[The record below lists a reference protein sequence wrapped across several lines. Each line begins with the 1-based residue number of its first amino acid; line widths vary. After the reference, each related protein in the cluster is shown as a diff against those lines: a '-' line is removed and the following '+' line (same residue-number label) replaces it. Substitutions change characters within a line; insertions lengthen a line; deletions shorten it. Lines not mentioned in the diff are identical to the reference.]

1 MHAIAWPASAPA
13 YRQARQEIT
22 CRLAQIFYFELC
34 WGATNPVATAWRR
47 FCADFLAGVGKAIN
61 PRGIARVLKS
71 DGTKAT
77 PDTDTEKA
85 LKTAFLN
92 QLDVVDK
99 MADLEDKL
107 GIIAPGEHKQIDV
120 LIRLAGASSKRN

>member
-1 MHAIAWPASAPA
+1 MI
-13 YRQARQEIT
+13 
-22 CRLAQIFYFELC
+22 
-34 WGATNPVATAWRR
+34 
-47 FCADFLAGVGKAIN
+47 CADFLAGVGKAIN
-61 PRGIARVLKS
+61 PRGIGRVLKS

-107 GIIAPGEHKQIDV
+107 GIIAPGGHKQIDV